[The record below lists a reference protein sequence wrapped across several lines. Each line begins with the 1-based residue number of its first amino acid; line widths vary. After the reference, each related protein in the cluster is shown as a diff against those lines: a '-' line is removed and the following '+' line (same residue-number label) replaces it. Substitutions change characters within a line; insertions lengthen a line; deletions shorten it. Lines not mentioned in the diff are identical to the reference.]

1 MRRVTLAVGI
11 LVQQLTL
18 FAYREVFFIRP
29 GRPGDPAPGPPDCLR
44 R

>member
-29 GRPGDPAPGPPDCLR
+29 AY
-44 R
+44 